1 MILFN
6 VASALKIWDYGW
18 IAGLV
23 LYQIIFIV
31 LPAKAIVD
39 EGLPVASS
47 TVILAEQVNLFHIYV
62 SIYERSTTKQLR
74 KHNFLNTNLF
84 KLNTY

>member
-6 VASALKIWDYGW
+6 VASALKVWDYGW
-18 IAGLV
+18 IAGLISY
-23 LYQIIFIV
+23 LIIFIV

-47 TVILAEQVNLFHIYV
+47 TVILAEQVNLFHVYIYLYMNV
-62 SIYERSTTKQLR
+62 LLLN
-74 KHNFLNTNLF
+74 NFVNIIT
-84 KLNTY
+84 